1 VRRSLVLRNRQ
12 TLRRVNLRLL
22 RKIVEKLLNCLVAD
36 RGFDIGIYLVAAPEI
51 TRLNETILKHK
62 GPTDVISFDY
72 SEKRG
77 AASRAPEPSPAL
89 LHGEVFVC
97 IDEANA
103 QSKKFRT
110 SWQSELTRYIV
121 HGILHLQGY
130 DDLRAADR
138 REMKREE
145 DRLLRQL
152 SGEFELAKLALS
164 RRVRTPK
171 LPG

>member
-1 VRRSLVLRNRQ
+1 
-12 TLRRVNLRLL
+12 VNLRLL
-22 RKIVEKLLNCLVAD
+22 RKIVAKFLKHLAQE
-36 RGFDIGIYLVAAPEI
+36 GSFDIGIYLVAAPEI
-51 TRLNETILKHK
+51 VRLNEAFLKHK

-77 AASRAPEPSPAL
+77 AASRAPEPFPAL

-97 IDEANA
+97 VDEANA
-103 QSKKFRT
+103 QSKEFRT

-130 DDLRAADR
+130 DDLTAADR

-145 DRLLRQL
+145 NRLLRQL